1 MLKEATAN
9 VQYEQQVA
17 EPTIKFFRSR
27 LVAKREKTPANATST
42 LVYSAI
48 IKTCSCFLLLAEI
61 LLAEG
66 SKSCILGLIQ
76 FKEADQL
83 EILGHLYIKKNIQQ
97 TATECEISVFQS
109 PP

>member
-1 MLKEATAN
+1 MLKGATAN

-27 LVAKREKTPANATST
+27 LVAKKEKTAANATST

-48 IKTCSCFLLLAEI
+48 IKLAV
-61 LLAEG
+61 ASFGNFVGEG

-83 EILGHLYIKKNIQQ
+83 EILGHLYIKKKNNQQ
-97 TATECEISVFQS
+97 TPTECEVSVFQS